1 MIEQGVEPLGQAGS
15 PIGIVRD
22 FRGTCRRTVG
32 GMTLVTNFSEDFV
45 AFTFADGDTVS
56 LDNGTLRLN
65 PRLRGGIGGFFN
77 RSVIAAAGQF
87 DQKIKGS
94 QQNDD
99 AADQC
104 G

>member
-1 MIEQGVEPLGQAGS
+1 MA
-15 PIGIVRD
+15 
-22 FRGTCRRTVG
+22 
-32 GMTLVTNFSEDFV
+32 LVTNFSEDFV
-45 AFTFADGDTVS
+45 AFTLADGDTVS

-65 PRLRGGIGGFFN
+65 PCLSGRFGSFLN
-77 RSVIAAAGQF
+77 RPVIAAAGQF

-99 AADQC
+99 AADQR

>member
-1 MIEQGVEPLGQAGS
+1 
-15 PIGIVRD
+15 
-22 FRGTCRRTVG
+22 
-32 GMTLVTNFSEDFV
+32 MTLVTNFSEDFV
-45 AFTFADGDTVS
+45 PLTLADGDTVS

-65 PRLRGGIGGFFN
+65 PRLRGRFGGFFN